1 MNGEIIVAIIG
12 LVGAIIVAL
21 ISYAG
26 TKAGAKKA
34 NAESNALFAYR
45 LDKLEEKM
53 DRHNQFMERFQV
65 VEAFVDDLRKERK
78 K

>member
-1 MNGEIIVAIIG
+1 MSGEVTVAVIG
-12 LVGAIIVAL
+12 FLGAVIVAL

-26 TKAGAKKA
+26 NRAGAKKA

-45 LDKLEEKM
+45 LDQLEAKM

-65 VEAFVDDLRKERK
+65 VEAFVNDLRKEQGK
-78 K
+78 